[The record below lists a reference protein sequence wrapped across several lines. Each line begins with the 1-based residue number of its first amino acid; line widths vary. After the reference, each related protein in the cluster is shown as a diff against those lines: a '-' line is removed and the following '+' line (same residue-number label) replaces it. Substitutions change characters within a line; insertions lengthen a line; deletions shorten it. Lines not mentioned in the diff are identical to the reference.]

1 MEVKYK
7 IGENVK
13 LTIYDVDSL
22 NVRYEKVVEGKVTQ
36 ITDKLITIDNG
47 KFKETFKLSQLI
59 KENEIQPSEP
69 YDLDEENYAEDIV
82 EDCIR
87 ALENGKCGYLFN
99 ADQLKALYQN
109 IDYEIEVENKNGI
122 LKIISKN

>member
-7 IGENVK
+7 VGEKVK
-13 LTIYDVDSL
+13 LTIYDIDSL

-47 KFKETFKLSQLI
+47 TFKETFQLSQLV

-82 EDCIR
+82 EDCIE

-99 ADQLKALYQN
+99 ADQLETLYQN
-109 IDYEIEVENKNGI
+109 IDYEVEVENKNGI
-122 LKIISKN
+122 LKIITKK